1 MCRRPCGFCPRAKAR
16 HHLVARHFPEHLHH
30 LFQHLHPFSPRPLQS
45 HLLQLQQTKQ
55 NTDINS
61 DFQYVMPRFYIDAD
75 LSVGQTLALP
85 DTVVRH
91 VQVLRLNAGDA
102 ITLFNGRGGEYSA
115 MLDAVLKRDAHCRV
129 EGFDDVSRET
139 PIWMGLAR
147 HLRWRQDGVH
157 AAKGV
162 EMGVSAFQPIAAE
175 RSIVKLSGERADKR
189 VARWQEIVVSACEQ
203 CGRNSI
209 PQVLPILS
217 LEQWLKRSPDADARL
232 ILSPVGTQRLAD
244 IAAAPARAWLMAGP
258 EVATR
263 ARGGRG
269 AGCRLDAAEAGAAH
283 PAHRNRGAGGGGG
296 DADGVGITA
305 RLNRLRLEPVHDLAS
320 MSETRRKQAKSG
332 MYTWYMSILS
342 SYSPSDV
349 SRSAAD
355 REQVLIENAAD
366 RSSTCPATRA

>member
-1 MCRRPCGFCPRAKAR
+1 
-16 HHLVARHFPEHLHH
+16 
-30 LFQHLHPFSPRPLQS
+30 
-45 HLLQLQQTKQ
+45 
-55 NTDINS
+55 
-61 DFQYVMPRFYIDAD
+61 MPRFYIDAD

-115 MLDAVLKRDAHCRV
+115 MLDAVLKRDAHCRI

-139 PIWMGLAR
+139 PIWMGLAQAISGGDKMEFT
-147 HLRWRQDGVH
+147 LQ
-157 AAKGV
+157 KGV

-217 LEQWLKRSPDADARL
+217 LEQWLKRLPDADARL

-258 EVATR
+258 EGGYS
-263 ARGGRG
+263 AREE
-269 AGCRLDAAEAGAAH
+269 AAALDAGWTPLKLGPRILRTETAAL
-283 PAHRNRGAGGGGG
+283 AAVAAMQTVWG
-296 DADGVGITA
+296 DY
-305 RLNRLRLEPVHDLAS
+305 R
-320 MSETRRKQAKSG
+320 
-332 MYTWYMSILS
+332 
-342 SYSPSDV
+342 
-349 SRSAAD
+349 
-355 REQVLIENAAD
+355 
-366 RSSTCPATRA
+366 

>member
-1 MCRRPCGFCPRAKAR
+1 
-16 HHLVARHFPEHLHH
+16 
-30 LFQHLHPFSPRPLQS
+30 
-45 HLLQLQQTKQ
+45 
-55 NTDINS
+55 
-61 DFQYVMPRFYIDAD
+61 
-75 LSVGQTLALP
+75 
-85 DTVVRH
+85 
-91 VQVLRLNAGDA
+91 
-102 ITLFNGRGGEYSA
+102 
-115 MLDAVLKRDAHCRV
+115 
-129 EGFDDVSRET
+129 
-139 PIWMGLAR
+139 
-147 HLRWRQDGVH
+147 
-157 AAKGV
+157 
-162 EMGVSAFQPIAAE
+162 MGVSAFQPIAAE

-258 EVATR
+258 EGGYS
-263 ARGGRG
+263 ARE
-269 AGCRLDAAEAGAAH
+269 AAALDAGWTPLKLGPRILRTETAAL
-283 PAHRNRGAGGGGG
+283 AAV
-296 DADGVGITA
+296 AAMQTVWGITA